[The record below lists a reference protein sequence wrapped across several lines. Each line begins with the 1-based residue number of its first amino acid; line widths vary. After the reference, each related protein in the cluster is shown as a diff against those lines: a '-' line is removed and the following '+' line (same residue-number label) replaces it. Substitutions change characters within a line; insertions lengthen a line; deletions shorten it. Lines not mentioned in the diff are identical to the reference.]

1 MSKCC
6 CTKQETQRVE
16 IEVVSPARAGGRCE
30 NLRVEYSCRG
40 HILPLV
46 VIGLIDLP
54 KSGPQ
59 PLSVPPSLPGLCSSL
74 SFPKLHSLDSSSS
87 KRRNFGPKLS
97 TIRDH
102 RRRVCVTY
110 YVCPAVR
117 NFFQEDCWKLWHR
130 KRTAA
135 FGSKELGGTDVV
147 ARDVSTYPTHI
158 IGKVN
163 SVQKAC
169 IL

>member
-1 MSKCC
+1 M
-6 CTKQETQRVE
+6 
-16 IEVVSPARAGGRCE
+16 GL
-30 NLRVEYSCRG
+30 N
-40 HILPLV
+40 LPLV
-46 VIGLIDLP
+46 EIGLTDLP
-54 KSGPQ
+54 KSRPHRPR

-110 YVCPAVR
+110 YVCPAVG

-135 FGSKELGGTDVV
+135 FGSKELGGTKVV
-147 ARDVSTYPTHI
+147 ARDVSTCPTHI

-163 SVQKAC
+163 SVQEAC
-169 IL
+169 PNALRFTM